1 MKNSVSLLC
10 LLILLAVSSATA
22 DDIDSA
28 TDPGTVEGWLER
40 SDEAEAEGNSERQ
53 EYYIRQAL
61 ALAEAR
67 NDRVGQADAWR
78 YLSFVHGDGDDIQ
91 SAIEAQQKSLQLSEQ
106 SGYEEGRA
114 LALSNLGMYF
124 FEAGMLAQASEHLN
138 QALPLLQE
146 LDNTAALAGTLN
158 NLAIVEEMLGHY
170 DTAERLYGQLYEMAL
185 AEDDIEDQMY
195 YYVNMIDIL
204 MAREEY
210 QRAESYL
217 KRALELNTEDD
228 AVILAYAHTLLA
240 DLAAVREDFE
250 QARVHYQQALEIAE
264 TGGSPSDRTMASIAA
279 ATFHFKQGELEQA
292 ETLSQQALEMAL
304 SAGIN
309 RYTFMVYELLY
320 QIAEAQGDHA
330 QALEHFKAHI
340 EYRDQVFGAE
350 TARELQRQRM
360 QAEFDKREALAHEE
374 LRRQSLQRNASVG
387 GLLFALAFMLVV
399 LAQRN
404 RIKVERDRSETLLL
418 NILPFETAQELK
430 QKGYADAQ
438 TIKQVTVL
446 FTDFSGFTQLS
457 ETLPPDELVAAIHEC
472 FSAFDRI
479 MEKHGVEKIKTIG
492 DAYMAAGGLPTVNT
506 TNALD
511 VVHAALEIQAYMQE
525 HASEKAAAG
534 LPFFRIRI
542 GVHTGPVVAGI
553 VGIKKFQYDIW
564 GDTVNTAAR
573 MESSGEV
580 GRVNISQTT
589 QRLVQEHFDFEFR
602 GQVEAKG
609 KGKIEMY
616 FVNLPKPATDKAA

>member
-1 MKNSVSLLC
+1 MKNTVSKLCLLC
-10 LLILLAVSSATA
+10 LLLVPTA
-22 DDIDSA
+22 HAEVTDSA
-28 TDPGTVEGWLER
+28 SGPTTVDGWLER
-40 SDEAEAEGNSERQ
+40 SDEAEAEGDSERQ
-53 EYYIRQAL
+53 EHYIRQAL

-78 YLSFVHGDGDDIQ
+78 YLSFLHSERDDMQLAIDGQQESLRLAEQADY
-91 SAIEAQQKSLQLSEQ
+91 AQ
-106 SGYEEGRA
+106 GRA
-114 LALSNLGMYF
+114 FALSNLGIFF
-124 FEAGMLAQASEHLN
+124 FEAGMLAQASDHLN
-138 QALPLLQE
+138 RAIVLHQQ
-146 LDNTAALAGTLN
+146 LDDRTSLGAAIN

-170 DTAERLYGQLYEMAL
+170 DSAEKLYGQLYEMAL
-185 AEDDIEDQMY
+185 AEDDTEDQMY

-210 QRAESYL
+210 ERAERYL
-217 KRALELNTEDD
+217 NRAMALSTDD
-228 AVILAYAHTLLA
+228 DTIILAYAHSLLA
-240 DLAAVREDFE
+240 DLSVVREDFE
-250 QARVHYQQALEIAE
+250 QARVHFQQALDIVEPD
-264 TGGSPSDRTMASIAA
+264 GSPSDRTMAKLGAA
-279 ATFHFKQGELEQA
+279 KFHFSQGELERA
-292 ETLSQQALEMAL
+292 ETLAQQALEIAL

-309 RYTFMVYELLY
+309 RFTYVIYELLY
-320 QIAEAQGDHA
+320 QIAEAHGDDA
-330 QALEHFKAHI
+330 RALEYFKAHI

-360 QAEFDKREALAHEE
+360 QAEFDKREALAQEA
-374 LRRQSLQRNASVG
+374 LRRQNLQRNASVG
-387 GLLFALAFMLVV
+387 GLLFALVFMLVV

-404 RIKVERDRSETLLL
+404 RIKIERDRSEELLL

-430 QKGYADAQ
+430 LKGYADAQ
-438 TIKQVTVL
+438 TIRQVSVL

-457 ETLPPDELVAAIHEC
+457 ETLAPDQLVAAIHEC

-511 VVHAALEIQAYMQE
+511 VVHAALEIQAYMQQ

-602 GQVEAKG
+602 GQIEAKG

-616 FVNLPKPATDKAA
+616 FVNPSKPGDD